1 MTLYEI
7 EVYLKEQHDFLQE
20 NILTEIE
27 KLRHEAISNKDEEKA
42 NYCWCI
48 RQIYYV
54 QKNYLLVYDSL
65 RKQEYEEAWRALEQT
80 DIKLS
85 FLEENFDIGTIVN
98 DIYNLLFIKRII
110 KEYEKLFPYQFFTSR
125 EGIIKQEKCSIC
137 GKIVSLRHGCGHKI
151 GKLYMGEMCS
161 HIVTDYEL
169 ISISIVKDPFD
180 KYAIIKP
187 EGMEYN
193 YEMLDFL
200 MNEIHSPYDAWFVE
214 TLKIVKPE
222 YKKIGR
228 NDICPCKSGRKYKRC
243 CYGTENIYTDHYR
256 INLLNQKARNIQ
268 SIKFTST
275 WK

>member
-7 EVYLKEQHDFLQE
+7 EAYLKEQHDFLQE

-42 NYCWCI
+42 NHCWCI

-54 QKNYLLVYDSL
+54 QKSYLLVYDSL

-85 FLEENFDIGTIVN
+85 FLEENFNIGTIVN

-137 GKIVSLRHGCGHKI
+137 GEIVSLRHGCGHKI

-169 ISISIVKDPFD
+169 ISVAIVKDPFD

-200 MNEIHSPYDAWFVE
+200 MKEIHSPYDAWFVE

-243 CYGTENIYTDHYR
+243 CSGTENIYTDHYR
-256 INLLNQKARNIQ
+256 INLLNQKARDIQ